1 MPPINDPSQPQNSGE
16 FTPPPTAKPVDKPAL
31 PNEELKK
38 LRESIGIL
46 GDTVKEVKEDNRSWS
61 EKEYEQGQKQ
71 VTQAE
76 LAAKEQK
83 IRDDKAAAEA
93 KKQADRNSKPTV
105 PQPELKRANA
115 LSELTGLGLQNLIKS
130 NSGLGAILGKSVS
143 AEKQMQMEIM
153 LANVSAKESM
163 KEFGRVLFPTFTK
176 YGNKLGD
183 YTKATMENS
192 PTVKAVGSIYKT
204 GQLLLSESARTL
216 HKYDK
221 ESEIAIIKAGQEA
234 AAAARKDPAY
244 KAILDSMKGT
254 EALIVKSAHG
264 GKEALTALQNL
275 WTMQDK
281 QLNETRRN
289 AEQSAKDSSEY
300 NTAINQIKLAEMKI
314 ATDQNNGIITSEEQ
328 LKQLED
334 MKIQAKEHVER
345 SIAKAEEQLRK
356 TDKFMMLSREIS
368 EKESKIQQRGSA
380 LTKLKNSEDYMKMVS
395 ALKSMEAQDK
405 ARGEAGIAST
415 EEQTKIWM
423 DLKEKQ
429 EALLKEATQSDIAIS
444 KLGETQ
450 LKELRSQTNSMQDFV
465 HEAKKSAERD
475 SEKQRESAKPTKEN
489 LKKDKDAKAA
499 GGASAGMSKVEGII
513 AIMLAMPVFIFAM
526 KMMSAG
532 DLLKSLVVVGL
543 ILGALYLMAKIPA
556 SNIGKLALGIV
567 LFGASLV
574 VLAFGAAKMASIG
587 LGTLLKI
594 GLALLGLTLA
604 AKAMSKIP
612 TANLFKLALGLVLL
626 SGAIIA
632 LSYGV
637 KTFAAIGWETL
648 AKLGAALVGLGLA
661 GFLMGKFSS
670 QIMMGALAIAVLGA
684 SLVVL
689 GFGVG
694 MFSKIGWDTMAK
706 MGVAIV
712 ALGIAAGI
720 MGTTPL
726 NIFIGIGTALLI
738 GLGVAVLL
746 LGAGL
751 NLATPAIE
759 AFGKVIA
766 IVMEG
771 TVKILDKFLEM
782 GMAGPQVGMGLA
794 AAAIGIGLLGAA
806 LLAFSTMEA
815 AGAIVGAVGGAISGV
830 LGWFSGGE
838 AKMNSMQML
847 AAMTAFGASAESLS
861 GGVTAIESLGN
872 ALRNFAA
879 IDGDM
884 PALKKILDFLKE
896 FQSHDSSLFGS
907 IMKVATAIGIVS
919 GEKTSTASYEE
930 PVAGKPQTAKKA
942 GTAVKPTT
950 DTAQDE
956 RPGDAIVK
964 ELMEKNV
971 VVMTKLEK
979 NLKDMGGAAGFSTED
994 RRELRK
1000 GGMSSKQISRAED
1013 LEKQKYKSQQTPEMI
1028 KKTQE
1033 DKELFRTMMN
1043 SKGSGSGG
1051 DMSSVR
1057 TQQTQD
1063 MKQNAP
1069 APASSQST
1077 TVVNNTYNTTTPPAS
1092 GGGGGGG
1099 TTMIPMVLSTNNES
1113 TRNAVQVGFRPP
1125 G

>member
-1 MPPINDPSQPQNSGE
+1 MPPINDPSQPENSGE

-176 YGNKLGD
+176 YGNQLGD

-254 EALIVKSAHG
+254 EALIVKSANG

-356 TDKFMMLSREIS
+356 TDKFMMLSRDIS

-380 LTKLKNSEDYMKMVS
+380 LTKLKNSEDYMKMVA

-415 EEQTKIWM
+415 DQQIKLFVE
-423 DLKEKQ
+423 LKDKQ

-475 SEKQRESAKPTKEN
+475 SEKQRESARPTKEN
-489 LKKDKDAKAA
+489 LKKDKDAKASS
-499 GGASAGMSKVEGII
+499 GPSAGMGKVEGII
-513 AIMLAMPVFIFAM
+513 AIMLAMPVFIYAM

-532 DLLKSLVVVGL
+532 DLFKSLVVVGL

-556 SNIGKLALGIV
+556 SNIDKLALGVV

-604 AKAMSKIP
+604 AKTMSKIP

-626 SGAIIA
+626 SGAIIV

-648 AKLGAALVGLGLA
+648 AKLGAGLVGLGLA
-661 GFLMGKFSS
+661 GFLMGKFAG

-694 MFSKIGWDTMAK
+694 MFEKIGWETMGK
-706 MGVAIV
+706 IGVAIV
-712 ALGIAAGI
+712 GLGLAAALMGGLLAVPIA
-720 MGTTPL
+720 
-726 NIFIGIGTALLI
+726 IGTALLI
-738 GLGVAVLL
+738 GLGVAVVL
-746 LGAGL
+746 LGTGL

-759 AFGKVIA
+759 AFGKVIE

-771 TVKILDKFLEM
+771 TVKILDKFMEM
-782 GMAGPQVGMGLA
+782 GMAGPQILLGMGA
-794 AAAIGIGLLGAA
+794 AAVGIGLLGAA
-806 LLAFSTMEA
+806 LLTFSLMEG

-830 LGWFSGGE
+830 LGWFGGGE

-872 ALRNFAA
+872 ALRNFSA

-919 GEKTSTASYEE
+919 GEKTSTVSYEE
-930 PVAGKPQTAKKA
+930 PVAGKPQTAKK
-942 GTAVKPTT
+942 GTAKIAPDAT
-950 DTAQDE
+950 QDE

-964 ELMEKNV
+964 QLMEKNV

-1043 SKGSGSGG
+1043 SKGSGTGG

-1092 GGGGGGG
+1092 GGGGGG